1 MAGGQD
7 IGFACRTGDLQRSGE
22 FLPRKGLPYKC
33 RPVSVVL
40 VFVAFVLIGDSIAVG
55 IASIVERFS
64 ESASLLV
71 FLALFVLVFWVGW
84 LSAVRVTERSILRL
98 N

>member
-1 MAGGQD
+1 MLAVRATSSDPGNFFPGKD
-7 IGFACRTGDLQRSGE
+7 CH
-22 FLPRKGLPYKC
+22 KGLPYKC

-40 VFVAFVLIGDSIAVG
+40 VFVAFVLIGDSIAAG

>member
-1 MAGGQD
+1 M
-7 IGFACRTGDLQRSGE
+7 
-22 FLPRKGLPYKC
+22 
-33 RPVSVVL
+33 SVIL
-40 VFVAFVLIGDSIAVG
+40 VFVAFVLIGDAVAFG

-64 ESASLLV
+64 ESASLIV

-84 LSAVRVTERSILRL
+84 QLAVRVTERYLLRQ